1 MLATSSKVRWM
12 PHLLTSPGFPHFDK
26 ATHRIN
32 ITQRHISPNRITNS
46 QSREKLFETWIM
58 GFCLGLC
65 LLLTITKLACFPG
78 CLGKSANVKVTVPYR
93 STRLQTAIKD
103 VYSLLIIT
111 LSPKSHCMRI
121 FTVKSTSQ
129 IDELMSSLCF
139 LFLILQNI
147 IWNGTQTMLLSRSDG
162 PPRATWVLLFW
173 FSPVSPLSQPWRL
186 FTEALASGEG
196 VARTEAPPRGC
207 GLTCTWSPCPLLLI
221 SLPLRPVAFKE
232 DVWRQLTSDYY
243 SKPEIGKEKRIRGT
257 LSPAS
262 VTVCVSVC
270 MFA

>member
-121 FTVKSTSQ
+121 FTVKRKY
-129 IDELMSSLCF
+129 IPNRWAHELFMLLVSYITEYNLKWDTNNVTVTVGRSSPGNLGFVILVFSCFSSLPTVAF
-139 LFLILQNI
+139 VY
-147 IWNGTQTMLLSRSDG
+147 GSSRFRG
-162 PPRATWVLLFW
+162 
-173 FSPVSPLSQPWRL
+173 
-186 FTEALASGEG
+186 
-196 VARTEAPPRGC
+196 GC
-207 GLTCTWSPCPLLLI
+207 GPDRGSSARLWTHLHLI
-221 SLPLRPVAFKE
+221 ALPA
-232 DVWRQLTSDYY
+232 
-243 SKPEIGKEKRIRGT
+243 
-257 LSPAS
+257 AS
-262 VTVCVSVC
+262 NQPPS
-270 MFA
+270 